1 MILFLVMFLFDC
13 LSIIFLI
20 LSKTLKT
27 KKEMLLNLSYILISI
42 NIFLCCI
49 IGTGLFLYIVLD
61 SDFKA
66 ALNELA
72 KLSPFVVLIATQIL
86 FIFTLTVL
94 YLIKRK
100 SKILTLL
107 KVFIFC
113 FLITDFFHKISTIF

>member
-1 MILFLVMFLFDC
+1 
-13 LSIIFLI
+13 
-20 LSKTLKT
+20 
-27 KKEMLLNLSYILISI
+27 MLLNLSYILISI

>member
-1 MILFLVMFLFDC
+1 
-13 LSIIFLI
+13 
-20 LSKTLKT
+20 
-27 KKEMLLNLSYILISI
+27 MLLNLSYILISI

-107 KVFIFC
+107 
-113 FLITDFFHKISTIF
+113 